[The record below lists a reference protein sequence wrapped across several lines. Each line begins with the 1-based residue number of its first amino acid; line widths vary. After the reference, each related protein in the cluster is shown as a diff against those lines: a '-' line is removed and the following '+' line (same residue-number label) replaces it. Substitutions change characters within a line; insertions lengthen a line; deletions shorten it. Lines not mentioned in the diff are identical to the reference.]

1 MVILNYFE
9 IINET
14 SEKIEELDEIRKLI
28 DYALS
33 HEKLDDVEFNII
45 IVDNNKIRE
54 LNRDYRKI
62 DRETDVI
69 SFALED
75 NMTIKL
81 DHRML
86 GDIYISIDKARL
98 QAIEYNHSLLRE
110 LAFLSIH
117 GLLHLLGYDHMS
129 SDEEKIMFDKQKE
142 ILDSYGIKRE
152 NEQGKDC

>member
-1 MVILNYFE
+1 MNYFE

-14 SEKIEELDEIRKLI
+14 SEKIEELDEIKKLI